1 MSTNPETTARADD
14 RLVTVISRWLAR
26 HVSDDELQRELEQ
39 VGCRE
44 LAAEQV
50 EAVEELRAELSE
62 DRKRA
67 EPARTGSHEN
77 QGLSRITSRLPFVPC
92 SPASSA
98 SGAGSQAP
106 SKARTA
112 AA

>member
-67 EPARTGSHEN
+67 ELEMVARETLEALALGGS
-77 QGLSRITSRLPFVPC
+77 
-92 SPASSA
+92 
-98 SGAGSQAP
+98 
-106 SKARTA
+106 
-112 AA
+112 